1 MCFTYL
7 QYSRGLSFL
16 LLADQQL
23 FYTKLHESAPEVEN
37 TSIFASSAYP
47 RTVGSGP
54 KVENQMIF
62 ALSVHPRTVE

>member
-1 MCFTYL
+1 MAR
-7 QYSRGLSFL
+7 SRKSVDFR
-16 LLADQQL
+16 
-23 FYTKLHESAPEVEN
+23 FVCP
-37 TSIFASSAYP
+37 P